1 MAKKRKTHSLE
12 IDELSSILIP
22 DDSELGPKA
31 AQEYNAN
38 KSSDDGSCLFNST
51 LLLVLIKKS
60 VFAVIISAFLHE
72 ISEKKVA
79 NKFGPRFATVAN

>member
-31 AQEYNAN
+31 AQDAA
-38 KSSDDGSCLFNST
+38 LFCFYMVIFYTDNLQ
-51 LLLVLIKKS
+51 LLLYMHFTFMKKRFF
-60 VFAVIISAFLHE
+60 FAVIISSFLHI
-72 ISEKKVA
+72 ISGKKVA
-79 NKFGPRFATVAN
+79 KSG